1 MRKHIKSIFRG
12 LKLISSFPKPI
23 LQSSAISAVVRAGIP
38 FINIWFAAQIL
49 NELVGGR
56 NQSRLT
62 FLVILTIG
70 LNLLGQVAN
79 RALEKWHDYCRANF
93 WQLMSKLISDKMLT
107 MDYIDA
113 ENPDIRQ
120 KQSDIWGHHNG
131 MGFGLSRLIEAYD
144 GLIQGI
150 IRVGLSVAF
159 AFTLFTTRTP
169 EGSSFAFLD
178 SVWAVI
184 VVLLLLCISMFVAPY
199 FTMLGGRVLAN
210 ASEENN
216 QGNRV
221 FTFYF
226 WTMIGKS
233 ELGKDI
239 RIYNQQDSISRG
251 VESYFKNS
259 KWLALSKIVGRYQFI
274 SSFINHTTNGLIYLF
289 VAMKA
294 FAGAFGVGSIVQ
306 YVGAI
311 TQFAN
316 GFNDTLVNLGN
327 MINNNP
333 YAEKI
338 FEFLDIPNEK
348 YQGTLPVEKRDDTD
362 FDIEFKDVSFKYPGS
377 DTYALKNV
385 SFKLEIGQRLAVVG
399 MNGSG
404 KTTMIK
410 LLCRLY
416 DPTEGEITLNG
427 IDIKKYN
434 YDEYMNIFGVV
445 FQDFA
450 LLPFTLGQN
459 VAASVDYDGDRA
471 MKVLEDSGFDRR
483 LESMPKG
490 LDTYIY
496 KNFEED
502 GVEVSGGEAQKIAL
516 ARALYKNTPFI
527 VLDEPTAALDPIAEY
542 EIYTKF
548 NEIVGEKT
556 AVYISHRLSSCRFCD
571 DIVVFHEGEL
581 IQRGSHEGLLADAD
595 GKYHELWNAQAQ
607 YYAVSA

>member
-1 MRKHIKSIFRG
+1 MKKHIKPILRG
-12 LKLISSFPKPI
+12 FKIISSFPKPI
-23 LQSSAISAVVRAGIP
+23 LQASALTSIVQASIP
-38 FINIWFAAQIL
+38 FINIWFTAQIL
-49 NELVGGR
+49 NELIGTRDR
-56 NQSRLT
+56 NRLIL
-62 FLVILTIG
+62 LVCLTIG
-70 LNLLGQVAN
+70 LNLFGQIIL
-79 RALEKWHDYCRANF
+79 RSLEKWSEYCRENF
-93 WQLMSKLISDKMLT
+93 YFHVVKLLSDKLMT
-107 MDYIDA
+107 MDFIDA
-113 ENPDIRQ
+113 ENPNIQ
-120 KQSDIWGHHNG
+120 ETHSDIYHHHNG
-131 MGFGLSRLIEAYD
+131 MGWGLSRLLWFYD
-144 GLIQGI
+144 SVIRGVIKI
-150 IRVGLSVAF
+150 ILSAAF

-169 EGSSFAFLD
+169 EGSPLAFLD
-178 SVWAVI
+178 SSWAVVI
-184 VVLLLLCISMFVAPY
+184 VLLLLCMSIFLAPY
-199 FTMLGGRVLAN
+199 LTLVGGKIFTKASDDNNAN
-210 ASEENN
+210 NRYFGYLLTNILN
-216 QGNRV
+216 QNE
-221 FTFYF
+221 
-226 WTMIGKS
+226 S
-233 ELGKDI
+233 GKDI
-239 RIYNQQDSISRG
+239 RIYNQQNTIKHEIDDMTATDKWFSYSR
-251 VESYFKNS
+251 YF
-259 KWLALSKIVGRYQFI
+259 GRFAAFSNI
-274 SSFINHTTNGLIYLF
+274 INHTANGLIYLF

-311 TQFAN
+311 TQFGG
-316 GFNDTLVNLGN
+316 GFNEMLVNLGQ

-333 YAEKI
+333 FAEKI
-338 FEFLDIPNEK
+338 FDFLDTPNNK
-348 YQGTLPVEKRDDTD
+348 YQGTLPVEKREDTD
-362 FDIEFKDVSFKYPGS
+362 FAIEFTNVSFKYPGS
-377 DTYALKNV
+377 NTYALKNV
-385 SFKLEIGQRLAVVG
+385 SFKLVIGQRLAVVG

-434 YDEYMNIFGVV
+434 YGEYMNIFGVV

-450 LLPFTLGQN
+450 LLPFTLAQN
-459 VAASVDYDGDRA
+459 VAASVEYDEDRV
-471 MKVLEDSGFDRR
+471 MKVLGDSGFDRR
-483 LESMPKG
+483 LENMG
-490 LDTYIY
+490 LDTHLY

-571 DIVVFHEGEL
+571 DIAVFHEGEL
-581 IQRGSHEGLLADAD
+581 IQRGSHDRLLEDTK